1 MKCLY
6 KQKNTDSQDIQE
18 NCVILQVIQKKMK
31 KIFLIVSFVIFSLG
45 TAFAQKSE
53 IGAFVG
59 TSFYIGDLSHSTI
72 FSECGFAGGVV
83 YRYNFTPRWALKA
96 NIMFAKVHASDAISN
111 GLYERNLSFKS
122 PITELSVQAEVNF
135 LKLYNQKG
143 YNRFSPYVFAG
154 VAVFSFNPQAELDG
168 KTYDL
173 QPFGTEGQGLEPGK
187 KPYSLC
193 SFAIPFGIGLK
204 VNIGRYVSLGAEW
217 GFRFT
222 CTDYLDDVSGTYY
235 DNDDLRFQRGDI
247 IADLADRSPEIGGAL
262 HGNGTQRGNF
272 NTTDF
277 YSFCGGTIT
286 FKIGNEDHICDL
298 KHKVSVRHKL
308 GKKR

>member
-1 MKCLY
+1 
-6 KQKNTDSQDIQE
+6 
-18 NCVILQVIQKKMK
+18 MK
-31 KIFLIVSFVIFSLG
+31 KIILFISLLAISIG
-45 TAFAQKSE
+45 STFAQKSE

-72 FSECGFAGGVV
+72 FSECGIAGGVV

-96 NIMFAKVHASDAISN
+96 NIMFANVHASDAKSN

-122 PITELSVQAEVNF
+122 PITELSVQAEVIF
-135 LKLYNQKG
+135 LKISNQKG

-154 VAVFSFNPQAELDG
+154 VAVFSFNPQAVYKDG

-173 QPFGTEGQGLEPGK
+173 QPFGTEGQGLMPGK
-187 KPYSLC
+187 KEYALC

-204 VNIGRYVSLGAEW
+204 VNIGRYVSIGAEW
-217 GFRFT
+217 GVRFT
-222 CTDYLDDVSGTYY
+222 CTDYLDDVSGVYY
-235 DNDDLRFQRGDI
+235 DNDDLRLQRGDI
-247 IADLADRSPEIGGAL
+247 IADLADRSPEIGQTL
-262 HGNGTQRGNF
+262 HDHGSQRGNF

-286 FKIGNEDHICDL
+286 FKIGNEDRICDI
-298 KHKVSVRHKL
+298 KQKVSVRHKL
-308 GKKR
+308 GRKR

>member
-1 MKCLY
+1 
-6 KQKNTDSQDIQE
+6 
-18 NCVILQVIQKKMK
+18 MK
-31 KIFLIVSFVIFSLG
+31 KIILFASLLAFSIG
-45 TAFAQKSE
+45 TAFSQKSE
-53 IGAFVG
+53 IGAFLG

-96 NIMFAKVHASDAISN
+96 NIMFAKVHASDAKSN

-143 YNRFSPYVFAG
+143 YNCFSPYVFAG
-154 VAVFSFNPQAELDG
+154 VAVFSFNPQAEYMG
-168 KTYDL
+168 KTFDL
-173 QPFGTEGQGLEPGK
+173 QPFGTEGQGFPSDPQNLESPK
-187 KPYSLC
+187 KKEYALC
-193 SFAIPFGIGLK
+193 SFAIPFGIGIK
-204 VNIGRYVSLGAEW
+204 VNIGRYVSIGAEW
-217 GFRFT
+217 GVRFT

-235 DNDDLRFQRGDI
+235 DNETLRLYGGDI
-247 IADLADRSPEIGGAL
+247 IADLADRSPEIGKDL
-262 HGNGTQRGNF
+262 HQHGSERGNF

-286 FKIGNEDHICDL
+286 FKIGNEDRICDI
-298 KHKVSVRHKL
+298 KQKVNVRHKL
-308 GKKR
+308 GRKR

>member
-1 MKCLY
+1 MRK
-6 KQKNTDSQDIQE
+6 I
-18 NCVILQVIQKKMK
+18 IL
-31 KIFLIVSFVIFSLG
+31 FLNLLLLGFSMG
-45 TAFAQKSE
+45 FAQKSE

-83 YRYNFTPRWALKA
+83 YRYNFTPRWAIKA
-96 NIMFAKVHASDAISN
+96 NIMFAKVHASDAKSN

-122 PITELSVQAEVNF
+122 PITELSVQAEINF
-135 LKLYNQKG
+135 LRLYNQKS
-143 YNRFSPYVFAG
+143 YNHFSPYVFVG
-154 VAVFSFNPQAELDG
+154 VAVFSFNPQTEING

-173 QPFGTEGQGLEPGK
+173 QPFGTEGQGLEGQK
-187 KPYSLC
+187 KHYALC
-193 SFAIPFGIGLK
+193 SFAVPFGIGLK

-217 GFRFT
+217 GVRFT

-235 DNDDLRFQRGDI
+235 DNNQLRFQRGDL

-262 HGNGTQRGNF
+262 HEHGSERGNF
-272 NTTDF
+272 KTTDF

-286 FKIGNEDHICDL
+286 FKIGNEDRNCDI

-308 GKKR
+308 GRKRE

>member
-1 MKCLY
+1 MKR
-6 KQKNTDSQDIQE
+6 
-18 NCVILQVIQKKMK
+18 
-31 KIFLIVSFVIFSLG
+31 IFLIVSLIFFSLG
-45 TAFAQKSE
+45 TSFAQKSE

-72 FSECGFAGGVV
+72 FSECGLAGGVV
-83 YRYNFTPRWALKA
+83 YRYNFSPRWALKA
-96 NIMFAKVHASDAISN
+96 NIIFAKVHASDAVSN

-135 LKLYNQKG
+135 LKLYNQRG
-143 YNRFSPYVFAG
+143 YNH
-154 VAVFSFNPQAELDG
+154 
-168 KTYDL
+168 DL
-173 QPFGTEGQGLEPGK
+173 QPFGTEGQGLVPGK
-187 KPYSLC
+187 KEYALC

-217 GFRFT
+217 GVRFT
-222 CTDYLDDVSGTYY
+222 CTDYLDDVSGTYF
-235 DNDDLRFQRGDI
+235 DNDELRLQRGDI
-247 IADLADRSPEIGGAL
+247 MADLADRSPEIGKEL
-262 HGNGTQRGNF
+262 HKNGSQRGNF

-308 GKKR
+308 GRKR

>member
-1 MKCLY
+1 
-6 KQKNTDSQDIQE
+6 
-18 NCVILQVIQKKMK
+18 MK
-31 KIFLIVSFVIFSLG
+31 KIILFIGLLTFTFG

-96 NIMFAKVHASDAISN
+96 NIMFAKVHASDAKSN
-111 GLYERNLSFKS
+111 GMYERNLSFKS

-154 VAVFSFNPQAELDG
+154 VAVFSFNPQAEMNG

-173 QPFGTEGQGLEPGK
+173 QPFGTEGQGLDPSK
-187 KPYSLC
+187 KGYALC
-193 SFAIPFGIGLK
+193 SFAIPFGIGMK
-204 VNIGRYVSLGAEW
+204 VNIGRYVSLGVEW
-217 GFRFT
+217 GMRFT

-235 DNDDLRFQRGDI
+235 DNDDLRLQRGDI
-247 IADLADRSPEIGGAL
+247 IADLADRSPEIGL
-262 HGNGTQRGNF
+262 PLNDPNSDRGNF
-272 NTTDF
+272 KTTDF

-286 FKIGNEDHICDL
+286 FKIGNEDRICDL

-308 GKKR
+308 GRKR

>member
-1 MKCLY
+1 M
-6 KQKNTDSQDIQE
+6 
-18 NCVILQVIQKKMK
+18 QVIQNKMK
-31 KIFLIVSFVIFSLG
+31 KIFLIVSLIIFSLG
-45 TAFAQKSE
+45 AGFAQKSE

-72 FSECGFAGGVV
+72 FSECGIAGGVV

-111 GLYERNLSFKS
+111 GSYERNLSFKS

-154 VAVFSFNPQAELDG
+154 IAVFSFNPQAELNG

-173 QPFGTEGQGLEPGK
+173 QPFGTEGQGLVLGK
-187 KPYSLC
+187 KEYALC

-217 GFRFT
+217 GVRFT

-235 DNDDLRFQRGDI
+235 DNEALRLQRGDI
-247 IADLADRSPEIGGAL
+247 MADLADRSPEIGQEL
-262 HGNGTQRGNF
+262 HKNGTQRGNF

-308 GKKR
+308 GRKR

>member
-1 MKCLY
+1 
-6 KQKNTDSQDIQE
+6 
-18 NCVILQVIQKKMK
+18 MK
-31 KIFLIVSFVIFSLG
+31 KLLLVIALSVFSFGSV
-45 TAFAQKSE
+45 FAQKSE

-72 FSECGFAGGVV
+72 FSECGFSCGVL

-96 NIMFAKVHASDAISN
+96 NILFAKVHASDAVSN
-111 GLYERNLSFKS
+111 GSYERNLSFKS

-135 LKLYNQKG
+135 LRLYNRKG
-143 YNRFSPYVFAG
+143 YNCFSPYVFAG
-154 VAVFSFNPQAELDG
+154 VAVFSFNPQAELNG

-173 QPFGTEGQGLEPGK
+173 QPLGTEGQGLIEGK
-187 KPYSLC
+187 KAYSLC

-204 VNIGRYVSLGAEW
+204 VNIGRYVSIGAEW
-217 GFRFT
+217 GMRFT
-222 CTDYLDDVSGTYY
+222 CTDYLDDVSGTYC
-235 DNDDLRFQRGDI
+235 DNDVLRYQRGDI
-247 IADLADRSPEIGGAL
+247 MADLADRSPEIGNAL
-262 HGNGTQRGNF
+262 HENGTQRGNF

-286 FKIGNEDHICDL
+286 FKIGNEDRICDI

-308 GKKR
+308 GRKR

>member
-1 MKCLY
+1 MQIKKICIFAGY
-6 KQKNTDSQDIQE
+6 S
-18 NCVILQVIQKKMK
+18 KKMK
-31 KIFLIVSFVIFSLG
+31 KIFLIVSLIVLSLG
-45 TAFAQKSE
+45 AGFAQKSE
-53 IGAFVG
+53 IGAFLG

-96 NIMFAKVHASDAISN
+96 NIMFAKVRASDAVSN
-111 GLYERNLSFKS
+111 GSYERNLSFKS

-143 YNRFSPYVFAG
+143 YNCFSPYVFAG
-154 VAVFSFNPQAELDG
+154 VAVFSFNPQAEYNG

-173 QPFGTEGQGLEPGK
+173 QPFGTEGQGLDPNK
-187 KPYSLC
+187 KYYSLC

-204 VNIGRYVSLGAEW
+204 VNIGRYVSIGAEW
-217 GFRFT
+217 GMRVT

-235 DNDDLRFQRGDI
+235 DNDALRFNRGDI
-247 IADLADRSPEIGGAL
+247 IADLADRSPEIGQPL
-262 HGNGTQRGNF
+262 NDHNSDRGNF
-272 NTTDF
+272 KTTDF

-286 FKIGNEDHICDL
+286 FKIGNEDRICDI
-298 KHKVSVRHKL
+298 KHKVSVRRKL
-308 GKKR
+308 GRKR

>member
-1 MKCLY
+1 
-6 KQKNTDSQDIQE
+6 
-18 NCVILQVIQKKMK
+18 MK
-31 KIFLIVSFVIFSLG
+31 KIFFIISFVIFSLG

-72 FSECGFAGGVV
+72 FSECGIAGGVV
-83 YRYNFTPRWALKA
+83 YRYNFDPRWALKA
-96 NIMFAKVHASDAISN
+96 NIMFAKVHASDAVSN
-111 GLYERNLSFKS
+111 GSYERNLSFKS

-135 LKLYNQKG
+135 LRLYNQKG

-154 VAVFSFNPQAELDG
+154 VAVFSFNPQAEYNG
-168 KTYDL
+168 VTYDL
-173 QPFGTEGQGLEPGK
+173 QPFGTEGQGLDPSK

-204 VNIGRYVSLGAEW
+204 VNIGRYVSIGAEW
-217 GFRFT
+217 GMRFT

-235 DNDDLRFQRGDI
+235 DNNELRYLRGDI
-247 IADLADRSPEIGGAL
+247 IADLADRSPEIGFPLNEAKSD
-262 HGNGTQRGNF
+262 RGNF
-272 NTTDF
+272 KTTDF

-286 FKIGNEDHICDL
+286 FKIGNEDRICDI
-298 KHKVSVRHKL
+298 KQKVSVRHKL
-308 GKKR
+308 GRKR

>member
-1 MKCLY
+1 
-6 KQKNTDSQDIQE
+6 
-18 NCVILQVIQKKMK
+18 MK
-31 KIFLIVSFVIFSLG
+31 KIILFISLLALSIG
-45 TAFAQKSE
+45 STFAQKSE

-72 FSECGFAGGVV
+72 FSECGIAGGVV

-96 NIMFAKVHASDAISN
+96 NIMFANVHASDAKSN

-135 LKLYNQKG
+135 LKIYNQKG

-154 VAVFSFNPQAELDG
+154 VAVFSFNPQAVYKDG

-173 QPFGTEGQGLEPGK
+173 QPFGTEGQGLMPGK
-187 KPYSLC
+187 KEYALC

-204 VNIGRYVSLGAEW
+204 VNIGRYVSIGAEW
-217 GFRFT
+217 GVRFT
-222 CTDYLDDVSGTYY
+222 CTDYLDDVSGVYY
-235 DNDDLRFQRGDI
+235 DNEDLRLQRGDI
-247 IADLADRSPEIGGAL
+247 IADLADRSPEIGQTL
-262 HGNGTQRGNF
+262 HDHGSQRGNF

-286 FKIGNEDHICDL
+286 FKIGNEDRICDI
-298 KHKVSVRHKL
+298 KQKVSVRHKL
-308 GKKR
+308 GRKR